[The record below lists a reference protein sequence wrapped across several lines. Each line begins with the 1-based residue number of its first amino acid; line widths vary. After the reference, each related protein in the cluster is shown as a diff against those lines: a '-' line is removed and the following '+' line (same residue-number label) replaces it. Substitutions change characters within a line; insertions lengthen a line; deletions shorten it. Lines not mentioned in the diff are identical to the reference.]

1 MGKKELCSENDGT
14 LTFDLPHIV
23 VLMKKQMA
31 VCTTPTKYLRIVV
44 FVVSISSCSLQESS
58 YSPHNVTLFITTHN
72 TPLLLCLNCSACVFG
87 RSCSNPWVQNV
98 WHHGFLFFN
107 FYSILTVHMALNS
120 LVTVHIAWFF
130 FFFLIYFKNVLNS
143 SFLWN
148 QVLTVMI

>member
-1 MGKKELCSENDGT
+1 MGKKEPCSENDGT
-14 LTFDLPHIV
+14 LTFDPPHIV
-23 VLMKKQMA
+23 VLMEKQMA

-72 TPLLLCLNCSACVFG
+72 TPLLLCLSCSECVFG
-87 RSCSNPWVQNV
+87 RSCSNPSVQNV
-98 WHHGFLFFN
+98 WHHGVFLLFN

-120 LVTVHIAWFF
+120 LVHMAWFS
-130 FFFLIYFKNVLNS
+130 FFLIYLKNVLNS

-148 QVLTVMI
+148 QILTVMI